1 MIAEKLVGGCAFHCS
16 IFCLLVGDSVM
27 PWSAGNLRCP

>member
-1 MIAEKLVGGCAFHCS
+1 MITEKLVGVVLSIAL